1 MRLLLIRHA
10 EPDYER
16 DSLTEKGFREA
27 QLLGNRARNW
37 NAQDIYVSPLGRAR
51 RTAEPIEKALGK
63 QAQVLDWLQEFRAR
77 IPEKYGTY
85 EGVPWDFAP
94 SFWSGVDS
102 LYDLDRWYQGSP
114 MEKAGNQPSVKE
126 VYLETCNNLDRL
138 LQQYGYTRKG
148 RLYLTEKQ
156 EDTTIILVC
165 HMAISF
171 VMLSHLLGIAFVPL
185 VQGMFLAP
193 SSVTVVST
201 EEVEPGIAS
210 FRCQCIGDV
219 RHLHENREP
228 ISRMGYFAE
237 IFQN

>member
-1 MRLLLIRHA
+1 
-10 EPDYER
+10 
-16 DSLTEKGFREA
+16 
-27 QLLGNRARNW
+27 
-37 NAQDIYVSPLGRAR
+37 
-51 RTAEPIEKALGK
+51 
-63 QAQVLDWLQEFRAR
+63 
-77 IPEKYGTY
+77 
-85 EGVPWDFAP
+85 
-94 SFWSGVDS
+94 
-102 LYDLDRWYQGSP
+102 

-126 VYLETCNNLDRL
+126 VYLETCSNLDRL

-210 FRCQCIGDV
+210 FRCQCISDV
-219 RHLHENREP
+219 RHLYENREP